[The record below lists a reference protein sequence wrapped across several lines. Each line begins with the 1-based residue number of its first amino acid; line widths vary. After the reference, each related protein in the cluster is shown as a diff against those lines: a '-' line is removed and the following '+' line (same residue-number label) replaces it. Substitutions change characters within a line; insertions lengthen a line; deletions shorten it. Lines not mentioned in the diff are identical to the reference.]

1 MKEER
6 RSTIW
11 SRGTVCAVLLLATG
25 GAIPLHAHLPST
37 FGIGSLVETFLPW
50 LGAVAV
56 LLLLIGLARRSATA
70 VIAFIVP
77 AAAWGWMFHPKL
89 SDAPAPRPDLVV
101 VQHNVSDTN
110 TDIAGTA
117 DEILAASPDIVT
129 LDEVVPERVDDYSRA
144 FRDVL
149 PHHETYGTVG
159 VWSAH
164 PLENATPLD
173 LRPEGVHASWRRG
186 LRVETRPAEDG
197 PVVAVYAVHLP
208 STRLGLRGLD
218 VTARN
223 GSIDL
228 LAKALEADDAG
239 VVIVSG
245 DFNADA
251 GDRALRAV
259 TSQVSEPQHR
269 FGFTF
274 PAAFPVVRIDHVFAR
289 GAEVEDV
296 RTLDR
301 TGSDHLPVVALLRW
315 Q

>member
-1 MKEER
+1 MKREG
-6 RSTIW
+6 RSTVW
-11 SRGTVCAVLLLATG
+11 SRGTVCAILLLAIG
-25 GAIPLHAHLPST
+25 GAIVFHAHLPSA

-56 LLLLIGLARRSATA
+56 LVLLVGLARRSAAA

-77 AAAWGWMFHPKL
+77 AVAWGWAFHPKL
-89 SDAPAPRPDLVV
+89 SDVPASNHDLVV

-110 TDIAGTA
+110 TDINGTVR
-117 DEILAASPDIVT
+117 ELLAVSPDVVT
-129 LDEVVPERVDDYSRA
+129 LNEVVPERVDDYSRA
-144 FRDVL
+144 FGDVL

-159 VWSAH
+159 VWSAQ

-173 LRPEGVHASWRRG
+173 LRPAGVDASWRRG
-186 LRVETRPAEDG
+186 LRVETRPAADA

-208 STRLGLRGLD
+208 SIRLGVRGLD

-223 GSIDL
+223 GSIEL
-228 LAKALEADDAG
+228 LAEALRADDTD

-251 GDRALRAV
+251 RDRALRAV
-259 TSQVSEPQHR
+259 ISQVSEPQDR

-274 PAAFPVVRIDHVFAR
+274 PAALPAIRIDHVFAR

-296 RTLDR
+296 RPLDR

>member
-1 MKEER
+1 M
-6 RSTIW
+6 
-11 SRGTVCAVLLLATG
+11 CAILLLAIG
-25 GAIPLHAHLPST
+25 GAIVFHAHLPST

-56 LLLLIGLARRSATA
+56 LILLVGLARRSAAA

-77 AAAWGWMFHPKL
+77 AVAWGWAFHPKL
-89 SDAPAPRPDLVV
+89 SDAPSSNPDLVV

-110 TDIAGTA
+110 TDISGTVR
-117 DEILAASPDIVT
+117 EILAVSPDVVT
-129 LDEVVPERVDDYSRA
+129 LNEVVPERVDDYNRA
-144 FRDVL
+144 FGEVL

-159 VWSAH
+159 VWSAQ

-173 LRPEGVHASWRRG
+173 LRPEGVDASWRRG
-186 LRVETRPAEDG
+186 LRVETKPAADA

-208 STRLGLRGLD
+208 SIRLGVRGLD

-223 GSIDL
+223 GSIEL
-228 LAKALEADDAG
+228 LAKALRADDVD
-239 VVIVSG
+239 VVIVAG
-245 DFNADA
+245 DFNAEA
-251 GDRALRAV
+251 RDRALRPV
-259 TSQVSEPQHR
+259 ISQVREPQDR

-274 PAAFPVVRIDHVFAR
+274 PAALPAIRIDHVFAR

-296 RTLDR
+296 RPLDR